1 MDFSAGQEG
10 CGATRTTARAATGT
24 VSVLG
29 LKLRAVT
36 LELVDHH
43 APAAVKN
50 SWTPFPSSEGYE
62 HADWWSDAGGAVGDP
77 WFVEVLEDGVQVA
90 RVQLD
95 ERGGIGTD
103 YAGAPA
109 IDTDDLLEIQNIE
122 VRTAARRRKVAT
134 RVVLALAEREPERRL
149 MAYSMGAD
157 SDGFWNSLGWES
169 YFYSE
174 RGLTGRT
181 LFIAPLILNP

>member
-1 MDFSAGQEG
+1 MN
-10 CGATRTTARAATGT
+10 
-24 VSVLG
+24 
-29 LKLRAVT
+29 
-36 LELVDHH
+36 LELFDHR
-43 APAAVKN
+43 APATVKN

-62 HADWWSDAGGAVGDP
+62 RPHWWESAGGAVGDP

-95 ERGGIGTD
+95 ERGGINPD

-109 IDTDDLLEIQNIE
+109 IDTHDLLEIQNIE
-122 VRTAARRRKVAT
+122 VATAARRRKVAT
-134 RVVLALAEREPERRL
+134 RVVQALAERHPERRL
-149 MAYSMGAD
+149 MAYSKDAD

-181 LFIAPLILNP
+181 LFIAPQQ